1 MLEHVYSF
9 IDSMWDLIITKHSE
23 GVYNSVCLA
32 ILLILPLLLL
42 ILAVCLCCQVCCCS
56 QESCCKC
63 CHRRQETSRKKKL
76 DDLWIPSQ
84 PQPIMMES
92 LSVPV

>member
-9 IDSMWDLIITKHSE
+9 VESMWDLIMMKHSE

-42 ILAVCLCCQVCCCS
+42 VIIMCLCCQGCCCS
-56 QESCCKC
+56 HGSSCKC
-63 CHRRQETSRKKKL
+63 CRRQQEATRKNKFN
-76 DDLWIPSQ
+76 DLWIPSQ

>member
-1 MLEHVYSF
+1 MLDSVGSF
-9 IDSMWDLIITKHSE
+9 IKSMWELIVVKHNE
-23 GVYNSVCLA
+23 GVYNSVCLV

-42 ILAVCLCCQVCCCS
+42 ILAVCLCCHWCCCDR
-56 QESCCKC
+56 ESCCKC
-63 CHRRQETSRKKKL
+63 CHRQQETNKKKKL

>member
-1 MLEHVYSF
+1 MLEYVRSF
-9 IDSMWDLIITKHSE
+9 MTATWDLIVLKHKE

-32 ILLILPLLLL
+32 VLLILPLLLL
-42 ILAVCLCCQVCCCS
+42 ILAVCLCCHGCCCGRG
-56 QESCCKC
+56 SCCKC
-63 CHRRQETSRKKKL
+63 CHRQQETSKKKKL